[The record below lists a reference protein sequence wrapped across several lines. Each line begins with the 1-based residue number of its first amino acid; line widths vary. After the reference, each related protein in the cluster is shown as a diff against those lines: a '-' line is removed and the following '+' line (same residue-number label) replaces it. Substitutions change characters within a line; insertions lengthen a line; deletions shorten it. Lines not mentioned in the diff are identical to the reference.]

1 MLNNKK
7 ILYIIIIIGFIIS
20 VIITLSKNNINLTTL
35 NTYDGKSTLEVSS
48 DTEYK
53 KQEAELIKLQEDD
66 TVEWQR
72 RQAEINAIAE
82 QILKDAGIA
91 GDIKPIFDNR
101 ARDEVINKKGVLV
114 NGTDARLNSSTNEDG
129 VKILYEGEVID
140 IVDTAGMYYYAKA
153 SDGSMVYVR
162 AVDILS
168 YIE

>member
-20 VIITLSKNNINLTTL
+20 VIITLSKININLTTL

-72 RQAEINAIAE
+72 RQAEINATAG

-91 GDIKPIFDNR
+91 GDVTPVFDR
-101 ARDEVINKKGVLV
+101 IAHSSVTNKKAVLV
-114 NGTDARLNSSTNEDG
+114 NSTETKLQPAIAEELT
-129 VKILYEGEVID
+129 VMTLYEGE
-140 IVDTAGMYYYAKA
+140 IVDILEAVGTYYCVKTSAGDK
-153 SDGSMVYVR
+153 VYVR

-168 YIE
+168 YI